1 MTASGPPSDALLAAL
16 YDGIVD
22 AGGLERALGLLA
34 EQFHCPSAAL
44 ISFDAAAPEADV
56 VSSAGMFAEP
66 ALQRAYNEEWAPLD
80 PAPRA
85 FAALSFGSAASTGM
99 LFDAEYLRSCAFFQE
114 FFGRAVSRS
123 AWAPIS
129 PRATA
134 ISRSWV
140 CSAGPIVAPSSA
152 AKFRRW
158 EGITLH
164 LGRALQLRR
173 TFVRLGVK
181 VDSLVQM
188 IDRLAAGIIVLGSE
202 GGEIHVNRT
211 AREIAARNDGLWL
224 DRSGAL
230 HAAERGAERV
240 LVRICADV
248 RAGGAGGIVCVPRRE
263 EARPYAVLAAP
274 LPAGAAIAGTDR
286 GAPSLLIVI
295 HDPDARIAA
304 APESIAA
311 IFALPVATAR
321 LIAAL
326 AEGVEAK
333 SYAEQ
338 QGITMD
344 AVKFH
349 LKTAFAKTGLRSQ
362 ARLLQAVARALAD
375 LSARRRADE

>member
-1 MTASGPPSDALLAAL
+1 
-16 YDGIVD
+16 
-22 AGGLERALGLLA
+22 
-34 EQFHCPSAAL
+34 
-44 ISFDAAAPEADV
+44 
-56 VSSAGMFAEP
+56 MFAEP

-99 LFDAEYLRSCAFFQE
+99 LFDAEYLGSCAFFQE
-114 FFGRAVSRS
+114 FFRPSGFEECLGANLSSRNGHFALLGVQRGADRRAFKRS
-123 AWAPIS
+123 EIQ
-129 PRATA
+129 TL
-134 ISRSWV
+134 
-140 CSAGPIVAPSSA
+140 
-152 AKFRRW
+152 
-158 EGITLH
+158 EGITPH

-181 VDSLVQM
+181 VDALVET

-202 GGEIHVNRT
+202 GGEIHVNGA

-230 HAAERGAERV
+230 HAAERGAERT
-240 LVRICADV
+240 LMRICADV

-311 IFALPVATAR
+311 IFALPDATAR

-375 LSARRRADE
+375 LSARRRGDE

>member
-1 MTASGPPSDALLAAL
+1 MPGRSSRKGHFALL
-16 YDGIVD
+16 GVQR
-22 AGGLERALGLLA
+22 G
-34 EQFHCPSAAL
+34 
-44 ISFDAAAPEADV
+44 AD
-56 VSSAGMFAEP
+56 
-66 ALQRAYNEEWAPLD
+66 R
-80 PAPRA
+80 RA
-85 FAALSFGSAASTGM
+85 FK
-99 LFDAEYLRSCAFFQE
+99 RSEIQ
-114 FFGRAVSRS
+114 
-123 AWAPIS
+123 
-129 PRATA
+129 TL
-134 ISRSWV
+134 
-140 CSAGPIVAPSSA
+140 
-152 AKFRRW
+152 
-158 EGITLH
+158 EGITPH

-181 VDSLVQM
+181 VDALVET

-202 GGEIHVNRT
+202 GGEIHVNSA

-224 DRSGAL
+224 DRNGAL

-274 LPAGAAIAGTDR
+274 LPAGAAIAGTDC

-311 IFALPVATAR
+311 IFSLPDATAR

>member
-1 MTASGPPSDALLAAL
+1 MLQPFVEIGVNCGAARRKFEGPANS
-16 YDGIVD
+16 
-22 AGGLERALGLLA
+22 E
-34 EQFHCPSAAL
+34 
-44 ISFDAAAPEADV
+44 
-56 VSSAGMFAEP
+56 
-66 ALQRAYNEEWAPLD
+66 
-80 PAPRA
+80 
-85 FAALSFGSAASTGM
+85 
-99 LFDAEYLRSCAFFQE
+99 
-114 FFGRAVSRS
+114 
-123 AWAPIS
+123 
-129 PRATA
+129 
-134 ISRSWV
+134 
-140 CSAGPIVAPSSA
+140 
-152 AKFRRW
+152 
-158 EGITLH
+158 
-164 LGRALQLRR
+164 
-173 TFVRLGVK
+173 

-202 GGEIHVNRT
+202 GGEIHVNGA

-230 HAAERGAERV
+230 HAAERGAERT
-240 LVRICADV
+240 LMRICADV

-311 IFALPVATAR
+311 IFALPDATAR

-333 SYAEQ
+333 SYA

-375 LSARRRADE
+375 LSARRRGDE